1 MDSQEGVFANKVP
14 MLKPNEFDMWKIRI
28 RQHMLLIDYAMWDV
42 IENGPAERKAGEDG
56 VVPPPRT
63 DAERKVRQTEM
74 KALST
79 LLFAIPNEYQHQF
92 MNCENAKVL
101 WQALEKRFAGS
112 KSTKRN
118 QKAILRQQYEN
129 FMSSKNETMTQTFDR
144 YNKLIGELATVGVQI
159 DNDDINRK
167 FLRSLGEEWTMYTVS
182 LRQSEN
188 LENKELDD
196 LYNDLRVFEAEVEAK
211 RKPIGYSHNTAFF
224 LVNLL
229 TQMIQISPN
238 DLEEMDIK
246 WQMAMLTMR
255 IKSII
260 KRTRRNNFGMKRED
274 GAGFDKSKVR
284 CYKCND
290 LSHFARECKG
300 NGPQP
305 SHQTKFNKNSSG
317 NTSQALVSQEGFGFD
332 WSDQAEEVVQ
342 NQALMAEIT
351 ESSSS
356 SSEIPSE
363 VISKLCSK
371 SCIDTVQKYRDH
383 NQSMCDSIKKLE
395 QFRRESNEVIGSLE
409 DQIKAYQANELQ
421 FEYDQNYW
429 KWERKEYEIKLSK
442 CRAELEKVRTKLE
455 MSKADLEKFSKA
467 SKAMDEILKAQINDD
482 LKRGLVE
489 ELEEGEESRK
499 KEKGKFVPEENH
511 ILTNENGGRPFIKSN
526 KVEKEKGKDLSKINR
541 PKPCFICCKLN
552 HLAKDCYFNPINQ
565 RKPFQNITSP
575 LIARKKQQVQAKKV
589 ECNNKKVVPNQ
600 NRKSQPQ
607 EKVQVKKVET
617 KYVKMVT
624 KWVPKAAVIN
634 TTATENSRSN
644 CESNK
649 KNTVASNSINTNL
662 VTTAASTEK
671 RKPYIVTKYSS
682 HEIPSK
688 DCMLKLNRLAEFKYG
703 NQGKGKNVWHVDS
716 GCSRHM
722 TGIMSL
728 LENFKKFNGGH
739 VAFGDNPKGGKVSGK
754 GKISKGIMT
763 FEDVYYVE
771 QLKYNLLSVSQVCDK
786 KHSILFNDE
795 ECMILS
801 PEFKIVDENMI
812 LLRAPRKDN
821 VYCLDLEDVS
831 SKSSLNCL
839 LSKASLSESSLWHR
853 RMCHMNFKNMNNL
866 VKGNLVRGLPAKEF
880 SCDDHCVSCL
890 KGKQH
895 KSTHKSKEV
904 NTISAPLQLLH
915 MDLFEPTN
923 VMSIGKKSYCLVIVD
938 DYSRF
943 TWVFFLRTKDETSG
957 LIKPFVIRVENK
969 TNLKVKVI
977 RSDNGTEF
985 KNADLNSFC
994 EAKGI
999 ERQYS
1004 APRTPQQNGVA
1015 ERRNRTLIEATRT
1028 MLVDSKL
1035 PITFWAEAVNT
1046 ACYVQ
1051 NRVLIVKSKGK
1062 TPYELFEKK
1071 KPFIGFLKPF
1081 GCPCTIL
1088 NTKSQLGKFDSK
1100 SEDGFLVGYSSQS
1113 KALRVFNSSS
1123 RIIEESDNVECN
1135 EHTPNV
1141 PGTGPNWLFDID
1153 SLTNSLNMSYA
1164 VEIGS
1169 STDKSKET
1177 RTPFVMFPMP
1187 TVDPIEFCHEEEEP
1201 EPKKEDDVDT
1211 GPKDPRE
1218 NPSKKA
1224 NDLEKETTLNLPV
1237 TLQEEDAEGSQSSDM
1252 SIIDPQITHQEDFI
1266 DNSHSSE
1273 LNVTNMNEDGEGYE
1287 SNLGVNLPEEPLH
1300 LTRTQKNHPSSLVIG
1315 DIQSPM
1321 ITRKQSKD
1329 LGFQNPH
1336 SAMFSCFLSQNEP
1349 KKVFDAMKDPRWI
1362 EVMQEELLQFVL
1374 QHVWDLTDLPRGH
1387 RAIGTKWI
1395 FRNKKDERGI
1405 VVKNK
1410 ARLVAQGYTQEE
1422 GIDYDDVFAPV
1433 ARIEAIRLF
1442 LAFASYKRF
1451 KVYQMDVKS
1460 AFLYGKIEEQVYVC
1474 QPPGFEDPKFPDK
1487 VYKLRKALYG
1497 LHQAPRAWYD
1507 TLSTYLLENQ
1517 FERGVIDK
1525 TLFIKKKG
1533 SDLLLVQ
1540 IYVDDII
1547 FGSTKEEMCKEF
1559 EDLMHK
1565 RFKMSSM
1572 GELVTSPR
1580 NAAKRRRPWMA
1591 VVVNSTAAADRYGGR
1606 PAAWRI
1612 LPRRRAA
1619 AYPYGE
1625 ATPARGRPPLLP
1637 DLLLLLI
1644 WVTDG
1649 GGGFAPPLLLLLF
1662 VCVCVFDGGGGSPAA
1677 AVAAVDD
1684 ERAGGGGG
1692 LTPLL
1697 PPWFW
1702 SAVVVAGYAA
1712 AASCVKVS
1720 SRYYGCEFIRD
1731 RLRMVQTRSHND
1743 DEAGQSDHIAAQITE
1758 TLQQMLPGLFNQMRD
1773 ELIQTMDQRIDV
1785 ALTARSL
1792 GTGSSSQSQPRGIT
1806 FKDFMACQPPLF
1818 DGKKDPVACYRWY
1831 SAVEG
1836 AFRTC
1841 GCPDGSKVLF
1851 AVNLLRGAA
1860 KDWWELTLKKYT
1872 EAQIT
1877 ALTWGDFRALS
1888 DEEFAPRIEKERIA
1902 SEFLKLTQTTE
1913 SVNEITAQ
1921 FLEKLLFVP
1930 GYANDESLKMARY
1943 LGMLKPE
1950 LKKAVATGRCKTL
1963 SDMQEVARSQELV
1976 LEELQ
1981 QGKRKAEDQAGPA
1994 KKFKGA
2000 RTDTRGG
2007 APSCPKC
2014 GRYHRGECKPRE
2026 LSCYKCGKTGHL
2038 SKDCK
2043 ETARL
2048 CFHCY
2053 QPGHIKPDCPQLKK
2067 TPALAP
2073 APATLRITDGT
2084 TQGKSG
2090 ATTRGRAFQMT
2101 AEEAQTAPDVITG
2114 IFPVNSKPA
2123 LVLFDTGATWSYVS
2137 RKFCRD
2143 FQIELGN
2150 LDSPQAIDV
2159 AAEEVQVVE
2168 HVYRGCSIEIFGVRF
2183 SINLIPIPMNG
2194 VDVVVGIDWMF
2205 PNRATTDVAGQ
2216 FVRIHNPSGGDLVVY
2231 GKGRRVSTSFCS
2243 IAKARRYI
2251 QRGCAG
2257 FLVYAMADQAKER
2270 KLSVAE
2276 VPVVS
2281 EFPDV
2286 FPEDLPGLPPDRQIE
2301 FGIDL
2306 VPGAAPIA
2314 RAPYRLAPPELQEL
2328 SEQLQ
2333 ELSGKGFIR
2342 PSSSPWGAPILFV
2355 KKKDGSHRMCIDY
2368 RGLNKVTIKNR
2379 YPLPR
2384 IDDLFDQLQ
2393 GASWFSKIDLRSGYH
2408 QLKVKEAD
2416 VHKTAFRTRYG
2427 HFEFLVMPFGL
2438 TNAPAAFMD
2447 LMNRVCRPMLDRSVI
2462 VFIDDILIYSKTKEE
2477 HVMHLR
2483 EVLEVLRRERLYAKF
2498 SKCAFWLEEV
2508 QFLGHIINRE
2518 GIKVDPA
2525 KIEAVMNWEIPKA
2538 PTEIRSFLGL
2548 AGYYRRFIQDFS
2560 KIAVPLTRLTKK
2572 SEPYA
2577 WGSEQQK
2584 AFDTLRQKL
2593 CEAPVLTLPEGV
2605 EDMAV
2610 YCDASRLGLGCVLM
2624 QRGRVIAYASRQLKP
2639 HEANYPT
2646 HDLELAAVV
2655 FALKLW
2661 RHYLYGVKCTIF
2673 SDHRSLRY
2681 FLEQPNLNMRQRR
2694 WLDVVKDYDCEILY
2708 HPGKANVVAD
2718 ALSRK
2723 TEHAPLRISHLKMAV
2738 TTSFLDLVL
2747 RAQEEASREENQNG
2761 ERIRGQMAALVR
2773 DSRGLL
2779 TRYGRVWVPRAGTA
2793 RQTLLEEAHK
2803 SRFSIHPGAT
2813 KMYRDLRTDYWWP
2826 GMKRDVARYVESCL
2840 TCLKVKAEH
2849 QKPHGKMQPL
2859 EIPSGID
2866 RLTKSAIFLPIRES
2880 STAEQLAKIY
2890 VDEVVS
2896 RHGVPVSI
2904 ISDRDVRF
2912 TSRFWERFHSE
2923 LGTRLHFST
2932 AYHPQTD
2939 GQSERTIQ
2947 TLEDML
2953 RACVLDF
2960 GGSWD
2965 TYLPLAE
2972 FSYNNSYHS
2981 SIGMPPFEMLY
2992 GRRCRTPIC
3001 WGEVGQRVL
3010 GSTEVVQR
3018 TTEDIQ
3024 RIRER
3029 FGVPGGRPSSTQGF
3043 SLEGSD
3049 PVPKEGQAGP
3059 RYIGPFTV
3067 LARVGKVAY
3076 RLELPAVLGQ
3086 IHSTFHVSQLRKCLA
3101 DETAHIPL
3109 DDIQVDESLNY
3120 VERPVAVIDRKVKRL
3135 RRREIP
3141 IVKVQWQHRKGSE
3154 WTWEPEA
3161 EMREYYPELFS
3172 D

>member
-1 MDSQEGVFANKVP
+1 MDQSTILKNHAEKPEKFKGTDFKRWQQKMLFYLTTLRVSNVLTEQAPTNPPASEGENVHTAEQIA
-14 MLKPNEFDMWKIRI
+14 EFQMAVDNWA
-28 RQHMLLIDYAMWDV
+28 Y
-42 IENGPAERKAGEDG
+42 
-56 VVPPPRT
+56 
-63 DAERKVRQTEM
+63 
-74 KALST
+74 
-79 LLFAIPNEYQHQF
+79 NEYSCRNYILNALDDSLYDIYSTFATAREIWESLETKYKTQVACSKKF
-92 MNCENAKVL
+92 AVGKFLNFKMNDSRSVVKQVEEL
-101 WQALEKRFAGS
+101 Q
-112 KSTKRN
+112 
-118 QKAILRQQYEN
+118 ILAHELDVEE
-129 FMSSKNETMTQTFDR
+129 MTFDQLVL
-144 YNKLIGELATVGVQI
+144 KLRVEE
-159 DNDDINRK
+159 DNRK
-167 FLRSLGEEWTMYTVS
+167 TEKDDGTSL
-182 LRQSEN
+182 
-188 LENKELDD
+188 D
-196 LYNDLRVFEAEVEAK
+196 
-211 RKPIGYSHNTAFF
+211 
-224 LVNLL
+224 
-229 TQMIQISPN
+229 PN
-238 DLEEMDIK
+238 ANMV
-246 WQMAMLTMR
+246 T
-255 IKSII
+255 
-260 KRTRRNNFGMKRED
+260 
-274 GAGFDKSKVR
+274 
-284 CYKCND
+284 
-290 LSHFARECKG
+290 
-300 NGPQP
+300 
-305 SHQTKFNKNSSG
+305 G
-317 NTSQALVSQEGFGFD
+317 NTS
-332 WSDQAEEVVQ
+332 
-342 NQALMAEIT
+342 
-351 ESSSS
+351 
-356 SSEIPSE
+356 
-363 VISKLCSK
+363 K
-371 SCIDTVQKYRDH
+371 
-383 NQSMCDSIKKLE
+383 
-395 QFRRESNEVIGSLE
+395 
-409 DQIKAYQANELQ
+409 
-421 FEYDQNYW
+421 
-429 KWERKEYEIKLSK
+429 
-442 CRAELEKVRTKLE
+442 
-455 MSKADLEKFSKA
+455 EKFNN
-467 SKAMDEILKAQINDD
+467 ERFLK
-482 LKRGLVE
+482 
-489 ELEEGEESRK
+489 S
-499 KEKGKFVPEENH
+499 KGKFPAMKHGFN
-511 ILTNENGGRPFIKSN
+511 
-526 KVEKEKGKDLSKINR
+526 
-541 PKPCFICCKLN
+541 
-552 HLAKDCYFNPINQ
+552 AKHP
-565 RKPFQNITSP
+565 P
-575 LIARKKQQVQAKKV
+575 LL
-589 ECNNKKVVPNQ
+589 
-600 NRKSQPQ
+600 
-607 EKVQVKKVET
+607 
-617 KYVKMVT
+617 
-624 KWVPKAAVIN
+624 IN
-634 TTATENSRSN
+634 TLLR
-644 CESNK
+644 NK
-649 KNTVASNSINTNL
+649 PPIVGCVERVAIRQ
-662 VTTAASTEK
+662 K
-671 RKPYIVTKYSS
+671 IV
-682 HEIPSK
+682 
-688 DCMLKLNRLAEFKYG
+688 D
-703 NQGKGKNVWHVDS
+703 
-716 GCSRHM
+716 
-722 TGIMSL
+722 
-728 LENFKKFNGGH
+728 
-739 VAFGDNPKGGKVSGK
+739 
-754 GKISKGIMT
+754 SKGIM
-763 FEDVYYVE
+763 
-771 QLKYNLLSVSQVCDK
+771 
-786 KHSILFNDE
+786 
-795 ECMILS
+795 
-801 PEFKIVDENMI
+801 
-812 LLRAPRKDN
+812 
-821 VYCLDLEDVS
+821 
-831 SKSSLNCL
+831 
-839 LSKASLSESSLWHR
+839 
-853 RMCHMNFKNMNNL
+853 
-866 VKGNLVRGLPAKEF
+866 
-880 SCDDHCVSCL
+880 
-890 KGKQH
+890 
-895 KSTHKSKEV
+895 
-904 NTISAPLQLLH
+904 
-915 MDLFEPTN
+915 
-923 VMSIGKKSYCLVIVD
+923 
-938 DYSRF
+938 
-943 TWVFFLRTKDETSG
+943 
-957 LIKPFVIRVENK
+957 
-969 TNLKVKVI
+969 
-977 RSDNGTEF
+977 GTEEEIAVRDRPI
-985 KNADLNSFC
+985 KL
-994 EAKGI
+994 
-999 ERQYS
+999 
-1004 APRTPQQNGVA
+1004 
-1015 ERRNRTLIEATRT
+1015 TLRIQKTGRET
-1028 MLVDSKL
+1028 
-1035 PITFWAEAVNT
+1035 AEAGL
-1046 ACYVQ
+1046 
-1051 NRVLIVKSKGK
+1051 R
-1062 TPYELFEKK
+1062 
-1071 KPFIGFLKPF
+1071 
-1081 GCPCTIL
+1081 
-1088 NTKSQLGKFDSK
+1088 
-1100 SEDGFLVGYSSQS
+1100 DG
-1113 KALRVFNSSS
+1113 
-1123 RIIEESDNVECN
+1123 
-1135 EHTPNV
+1135 
-1141 PGTGPNWLFDID
+1141 
-1153 SLTNSLNMSYA
+1153 
-1164 VEIGS
+1164 
-1169 STDKSKET
+1169 
-1177 RTPFVMFPMP
+1177 
-1187 TVDPIEFCHEEEEP
+1187 
-1201 EPKKEDDVDT
+1201 
-1211 GPKDPRE
+1211 
-1218 NPSKKA
+1218 
-1224 NDLEKETTLNLPV
+1224 PV
-1237 TLQEEDAEGSQSSDM
+1237 TG
-1252 SIIDPQITHQEDFI
+1252 
-1266 DNSHSSE
+1266 N
-1273 LNVTNMNEDGEGYE
+1273 
-1287 SNLGVNLPEEPLH
+1287 
-1300 LTRTQKNHPSSLVIG
+1300 R
-1315 DIQSPM
+1315 
-1321 ITRKQSKD
+1321 
-1329 LGFQNPH
+1329 
-1336 SAMFSCFLSQNEP
+1336 
-1349 KKVFDAMKDPRWI
+1349 
-1362 EVMQEELLQFVL
+1362 
-1374 QHVWDLTDLPRGH
+1374 
-1387 RAIGTKWI
+1387 
-1395 FRNKKDERGI
+1395 
-1405 VVKNK
+1405 
-1410 ARLVAQGYTQEE
+1410 
-1422 GIDYDDVFAPV
+1422 
-1433 ARIEAIRLF
+1433 
-1442 LAFASYKRF
+1442 
-1451 KVYQMDVKS
+1451 
-1460 AFLYGKIEEQVYVC
+1460 
-1474 QPPGFEDPKFPDK
+1474 
-1487 VYKLRKALYG
+1487 
-1497 LHQAPRAWYD
+1497 
-1507 TLSTYLLENQ
+1507 
-1517 FERGVIDK
+1517 
-1525 TLFIKKKG
+1525 
-1533 SDLLLVQ
+1533 
-1540 IYVDDII
+1540 
-1547 FGSTKEEMCKEF
+1547 
-1559 EDLMHK
+1559 
-1565 RFKMSSM
+1565 
-1572 GELVTSPR
+1572 
-1580 NAAKRRRPWMA
+1580 
-1591 VVVNSTAAADRYGGR
+1591 
-1606 PAAWRI
+1606 
-1612 LPRRRAA
+1612 
-1619 AYPYGE
+1619 
-1625 ATPARGRPPLLP
+1625 
-1637 DLLLLLI
+1637 
-1644 WVTDG
+1644 
-1649 GGGFAPPLLLLLF
+1649 
-1662 VCVCVFDGGGGSPAA
+1662 
-1677 AVAAVDD
+1677 
-1684 ERAGGGGG
+1684 
-1692 LTPLL
+1692 
-1697 PPWFW
+1697 
-1702 SAVVVAGYAA
+1702 SAVNVDV
-1712 AASCVKVS
+1712 
-1720 SRYYGCEFIRD
+1720 I
-1731 RLRMVQTRSHND
+1731 MVQTRSHTD

-1913 SVNEITAQ
+1913 SVNDITAQ

-1943 LGMLKPE
+1943 LGMLRPE

-1981 QGKRKAEDQAGPA
+1981 QGKRKAEDQSGPA

-2000 RTDTRGG
+2000 RTDTRSGT
-2007 APSCPKC
+2007 PSCPKC
-2014 GRYHRGECKPRE
+2014 GRYHRGECRPRE

-2137 RKFCRD
+2137 RRFCKD

-2216 FVRIHNPSGGDLVVY
+2216 CVRIHNPSGGELVVY
-2231 GKGRRVSTSFCS
+2231 GKGRRISTSFCS
-2243 IAKARRYI
+2243 IAKAQRYI
-2251 QRGCAG
+2251 QRGCTG
-2257 FLVYAMADQAKER
+2257 FLVYAMADQAKEK

-2281 EFPDV
+2281 EFLDV

-2572 SEPYA
+2572 SEPYV

-2779 TRYGRVWVPRAGTA
+2779 TRFGRVWVPRAGTA

-2813 KMYRDLRTDYWWP
+2813 KMYRDLRTGYWWP

-2859 EIPSGID
+2859 EIPEWKWENLTMDLITKLPKTPRKFDAIWVIVD

-3029 FGVPGGRPSSTQGF
+3029 LRTAQSRQKSYADRRRS
-3043 SLEGSD
+3043 SLEFQVGDRVLLKVS
-3049 PVPKEGQAGP
+3049 PWKGVIRFRKRGKLGP

-3120 VERPVAVIDRKVKRL
+3120 VERPVAVLDRKVKRL
-3135 RRREIP
+3135 RNREIP

-3161 EMREYYPELFS
+3161 EMREHYPELFS